1 MEKLDTWIRRICS
14 VFGCLSLAGMIC
26 LIAFNVILRFAFS
39 NSIKWAE
46 EYSYILFCYAVFLGT
61 VLIYQ
66 SKEII
71 SINAFLIMMPKRF
84 SLVFINGAL
93 LYMAISFTRQGSA
106 KFTTLMRIQY
116 TYIDA
121 SMAIM
126 FFFIAL
132 LAVKDLIYALKKK
145 EAAETERKT
154 E

>member
-1 MEKLDTWIRRICS
+1 
-14 VFGCLSLAGMIC
+14 
-26 LIAFNVILRFAFS
+26 
-39 NSIKWAE
+39 
-46 EYSYILFCYAVFLGT
+46 
-61 VLIYQ
+61 
-66 SKEII
+66 
-71 SINAFLIMMPKRF
+71 
-84 SLVFINGAL
+84 
-93 LYMAISFTRQGSA
+93 MAISFTRQGSA

-126 FFFIAL
+126 FFFITL